1 MPYRSVQSP
10 ERGLLRFDTVLRV
23 FLYTLALAVLVR
35 TFITYPHKDSQ
46 IDFRGFYFGA
56 KHLSDTHIYTWEVFK
71 QAVKQD
77 PEADDLPPILKEWLW
92 YAPAPPL
99 LYPPGAFVL
108 MKPFLLF
115 GIEKAVF
122 VNMVLNALAAL
133 LTALMLRRIAEHIY
147 PNAGLVLEGLFIGC
161 LLVSGVFRNH
171 LRAGQINCIMGA
183 LLVGIPYCM
192 IVARRSLPAILMAG
206 VAIALKPVSV
216 LALAP
221 MFLFLKQEPKK
232 GVLLLL
238 LPAVLTLSAG
248 IPKLLEYFQ
257 SVQHGSVKHFVD
269 FFTYQP
275 YSHNQSAESIAYR
288 FAGSSST
295 PLFEAMKLS
304 MIVLYLL
311 AAGYILY
318 LFYQR
323 RASFLEA
330 FCACLISN
338 FLIGPIS
345 WDTHMPYLLP
355 FGLLGLLSLFARTRS
370 LRWPMIESISLMLL
384 LCAPILI
391 HATGLKF
398 EAEYVRR
405 LFLFTSMYW
414 HSTAAFILVAM
425 TLLFSQRPLRRAQ
438 THRLRPGSSA

>member
-1 MPYRSVQSP
+1 MPSRSSKSP
-10 ERGLLRFDTVLRV
+10 ARGLHRFDTYLRV
-23 FLYTLALAVLVR
+23 LLYALALAVLVR
-35 TFITYPHKDSQ
+35 TFLTYPHKDSQ

-56 KHLSDTHIYTWEVFK
+56 KHIDNVQIYSWDTFK
-71 QAVKQD
+71 TAVSKD
-77 PEADDLPPILKEWLW
+77 PEADDLPPIRKEWQW

-108 MKPFLLF
+108 MKPFVAC
-115 GIEKAVF
+115 GIERAVF
-122 VNMVLNALAAL
+122 VNMVLNAMAAL
-133 LTALMLRRIAEHIY
+133 LIALMLRRLAEKLYSGSGFVVEGVFIA
-147 PNAGLVLEGLFIGC
+147 C
-161 LLVSGVFRNH
+161 LLISGVFRVH

-183 LLVGIPYCM
+183 LLVGIPYC
-192 IVARRSLPAILMAG
+192 ILIARHTGAAILLAA
-206 VAIALKPVSV
+206 VAIALKPVSL

-221 MFLFLKQEPKK
+221 MFLLLRHQPLKAVTLLALP
-232 GVLLLL
+232 VL
-238 LPAVLTLSAG
+238 LTLSAG
-248 IPKLLEYFQ
+248 VGKLLEYYH
-257 SVQHGSVKHFVD
+257 SVQYGSVGRFVD

-288 FAGSSST
+288 FAGSSSS
-295 PLFEAMKLS
+295 PLFEFMKIG
-304 MIVLYLL
+304 MIALYLV
-311 AAGYILY
+311 AAAYILY
-318 LFYQR
+318 LYYQR
-323 RASFLEA
+323 KADFLEA

-355 FGLLGLLSLFARTRS
+355 FGLLGLLSLFARTRK

-384 LCAPILI
+384 ICAPILI

-414 HSTAAFILVAM
+414 HSTAAFILLAM
-425 TLLFSQRPLRRAQ
+425 TLLFPRAPLRPKL
-438 THRLRPGSSA
+438 H

>member
-1 MPYRSVQSP
+1 MPSRSSKSP
-10 ERGLLRFDTVLRV
+10 ARGLHRFDTYLRV
-23 FLYTLALAVLVR
+23 LLYALALAVLVR

-56 KHLSDTHIYTWEVFK
+56 KHLEDTPIYSWDAFK
-71 QAVKQD
+71 KTVSKD
-77 PEADDLPPILKEWLW
+77 PEVDDLPPIRKEWQW

-108 MKPFLLF
+108 MKPFVAC
-115 GIEKAVF
+115 GIERAVF
-122 VNMVLNALAAL
+122 INMVLNAVAAL
-133 LTALMLRRIAEHIY
+133 LIALMLRQLAEKLYPGSGFVVEGVFIA
-147 PNAGLVLEGLFIGC
+147 C
-161 LLVSGVFRNH
+161 LLISGVFRVH
-171 LRAGQINCIMGA
+171 LRSGQINCIMGA
-183 LLVGIPYCM
+183 LLVGIPYC
-192 IVARRSLPAILMAG
+192 ILIARRKGPAILLAAI
-206 VAIALKPVSV
+206 AIALKPVSL

-221 MFLFLKQEPKK
+221 MFLLLRHEPLKA
-232 GVLLLL
+232 GILLL
-238 LPAVLTLSAG
+238 LPVLLTLSAG
-248 IPKLLEYFQ
+248 LNKVLEYYN
-257 SVQHGSVKHFVD
+257 SVQHGSVGRFVD

-288 FAGSSST
+288 FAGSSSS
-295 PLFEAMKLS
+295 PLFEFMKIG

-311 AAGYILY
+311 AAAYILY
-318 LFYQR
+318 LYYQK
-323 RASFLEA
+323 RADFMEA
-330 FCACLISN
+330 FCASLISN

-355 FGLLGLLSLFARTRS
+355 FGLLGLLSLFARTRK

-384 LCAPILI
+384 ICAPILI

-414 HSTAAFILVAM
+414 HSTAAFILLSM
-425 TLLFSQRPLRRAQ
+425 TLLFSQTPLR
-438 THRLRPGSSA
+438 HRLR